1 MTIQTNNYLDPIVQH
16 EQLFIHESKL
26 HSKKKTSQPKLIHGA
41 LMMESGLGSY
51 TVVAMDVR
59 RESIAVLYKVGVRK
73 DKGKVEIRERST

>member
-26 HSKKKTSQPKLIHGA
+26 IHGA

-51 TVVAMDVR
+51 TVAMDVR
-59 RESIAVLYKVGVRK
+59 RESIAALYKVGVRK